1 MGYKLEDNKIV
12 KDPEYADLVNDVF
25 DYFELHNNKCATV
38 NYIND
43 KYNKHYHY
51 NSIVR
56 MLSNTLFKGEYNG
69 IEGFCE
75 PYLNKDR
82 FDKIQGLLG
91 RNIKV
96 RHNERVYTYSGLL
109 ICAECG
115 CSLAG
120 STHNYT
126 LADGTKKSKKS
137 YRCNQYYLRKMCT
150 HKKLLNENVIDK
162 FIVANLSKELE
173 KYKVSYEIKA
183 KSTDNTAKRKK
194 LERKIA
200 RLKDLYI
207 NELITLDEYR
217 ADLSRFNAELDKI
230 PTDDTKTDLRTIQTL
245 LNMDIESLWDELSCE
260 ERQVLMRS
268 VVKRIKVDAE
278 NKMSLEF
285 I

>member
-1 MGYKLEDNKIV
+1 
-12 KDPEYADLVNDVF
+12 
-25 DYFELHNNKCATV
+25 
-38 NYIND
+38 
-43 KYNKHYHY
+43 
-51 NSIVR
+51 
-56 MLSNTLFKGEYNG
+56 
-69 IEGFCE
+69 
-75 PYLNKDR
+75 
-82 FDKIQGLLG
+82 
-91 RNIKV
+91 
-96 RHNERVYTYSGLL
+96 
-109 ICAECG
+109 
-115 CSLAG
+115 
-120 STHNYT
+120 
-126 LADGTKKSKKS
+126 
-137 YRCNQYYLRKMCT
+137 MCT

-183 KSTDNTAKRKK
+183 KQSDNTAKRKK

-200 RLKDLYI
+200 RLKDLYL

-230 PTDDTKTDLRTIQTL
+230 PTDDTKTDLRAIQTL
-245 LNMDIESLWDELSCE
+245 LNMDIESLWDELSCK